1 MAGATSGKTI
11 HAYSKRAK
19 DKVRKSGDSAK
30 RKAVQLGQEARVFS
44 AVLHFNPTYRRLDG
58 AVHVPEGQS
67 IPDVN
72 GFLAELLSRS
82 RDPQRAPMRHQPVQ
96 DRPGGSAALH
106 DEITAETGN
115 IEIDANAEGTVD
127 ADADI
132 SHNIAADRNS
142 ADWIGNPR
150 AGHDDT
156 PTATTDPDDETQRH
170 RGMGNDLAFFGA
182 SRDAENQEM
191 PDGAVADG
199 VSGHDTSIRMFD
211 VGSQDVFEM
220 EEAGNKAQTG
230 RSKDISDWQVVDA
243 RNANVPTTQVARA
256 GSARTQARTAQRF
269 WRQVALRMR
278 LATRRE
284 RLPLLQV
291 AHQDR
296 WRSMSQL
303 I

>member
-72 GFLAELLSRS
+72 GFLADLLSRS

-191 PDGAVADG
+191 PDGAVAD
-199 VSGHDTSIRMFD
+199 VRTS
-211 VGSQDVFEM
+211 
-220 EEAGNKAQTG
+220 
-230 RSKDISDWQVVDA
+230 
-243 RNANVPTTQVARA
+243 
-256 GSARTQARTAQRF
+256 
-269 WRQVALRMR
+269 L
-278 LATRRE
+278 
-284 RLPLLQV
+284 
-291 AHQDR
+291 R
-296 WRSMSQL
+296 WRRLETKRRPDDPKTSLIGKWWMHEMRMSRLHKWLVLAPPEPKRVQRNGFGGKWL
-303 I
+303 CACGLQHDGNGYRYSS